1 MPSDFITYTFGKLIE
16 DLRKII
22 TAGVAGV
29 VNEVIEKRLSEIAEI
44 RNRLMEIE
52 RILNEQ
58 TRRNAQCEENKESV
72 KVSPVVGAEKEGN
85 KCQFEGCDREAVS
98 RGYCKNHY
106 YQLKRKGE
114 LQNIDKSRTKRP
126 CLIEGCERY
135 AISKG
140 LCKNHYYQ
148 LRRGTIVYENGK
160 YVKKS

>member
-29 VNEVIEKRLSEIAEI
+29 VNEIIEEKLSEIAEI
-44 RNRLMEIE
+44 RNRLLEIE
-52 RILNEQ
+52 RILYEQ
-58 TRRNAQCEENKESV
+58 TKRDTRREDQRESV
-72 KVSPVVGAEKEGN
+72 KVSTVVEVEKKSN